1 MTQQAYVVVG
11 GMETHEPLDSVLTL
25 LPGALSWT
33 ALVALPTPLA
43 GARASIVG
51 GNLRLVDFSIE
62 LKLKRLI
69 AG

>member
-1 MTQQAYVVVG
+1 MIPQAYVVVG

-25 LPGALSWT
+25 LPGASSWT
-33 ALVALPTPLA
+33 TLVALPTPLA